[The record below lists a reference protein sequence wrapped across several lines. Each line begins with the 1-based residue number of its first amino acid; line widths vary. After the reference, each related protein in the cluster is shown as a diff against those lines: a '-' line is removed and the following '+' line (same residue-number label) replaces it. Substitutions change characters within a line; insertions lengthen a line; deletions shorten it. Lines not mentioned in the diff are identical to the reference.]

1 MWRQLAIP
9 AFGGLLLAACGS
21 VSLEE
26 RRAASTRVAAE
37 AGWQRLALDARAFVL
52 TAFVPPRSRAGDT
65 LTVYIEGDG
74 LAWLDAATPSFDPTP
89 LDPVALRLALKDP
102 SPAVAY
108 LARPCQFASGAGRRG
123 CDMKYWTSHRF
134 ALEVIEATNSA
145 LDQLKARH
153 GVLRLALVGYSGGG
167 AVAALAASKRTD
179 VVRLTTIAAPLD
191 HRAWTSAEG
200 LTPLSGS
207 LNPADA
213 WAGLR
218 RIPQT
223 HYVGGRDR
231 TVGESVLRAY
241 ASRFP
246 PSERPDVV
254 VVPSFDHDCCWADR
268 WPALN

>member
-1 MWRQLAIP
+1 M
-9 AFGGLLLAACGS
+9 FCSLLLAACGTA
-21 VSLEE
+21 SLEE
-26 RRAASTRVAAE
+26 RRAAAARVAAD

-52 TAFVPPRSRAGDT
+52 TAFVPPQPRAGEV

-89 LDPVALRLALKDP
+89 LDPVALRLALRDP
-102 SPAVAY
+102 SLAMAY
-108 LARPCQFASGAGRRG
+108 LARPCQFASGPGRRG

-134 ALEVIEATNSA
+134 APEVIESTNAA
-145 LDQLKARH
+145 LDQLKARL
-153 GVLRLALVGYSGGG
+153 GAQRLALVGYSGGG
-167 AVAALAASKRTD
+167 AVAALAAGMRAD

-213 WAGLR
+213 WAALR

-231 TVGESVLRAY
+231 VVGPPAVRAY

-246 PSERPDVV
+246 PLEQPEVV
-254 VVPSFDHDCCWADR
+254 VVPSFDHDCCWAER